1 MIDSDALT
9 WNAPDGDH
17 PARRASQRSAA
28 TVARG
33 VKEDWLALFA
43 PDAVVEDPVGPS
55 MFDPEGKGHHG
66 HDGIARFWD
75 IAIAGV
81 ERFHFAIED
90 SFANGDSCALWPGG
104 AHCDG
109 PDAFEHEWAGNGV
122 VDLMYSVLSTE
133 GPPLWLARRVPPPRR
148 DGAEHPARL
157 PLLGLIGEGRRQCGE
172 PFPGGVE

>member
-1 MIDSDALT
+1 VIESDAIT

-66 HDGIARFWD
+66 HEGIGRFWD

-81 ERFHFAIED
+81 KRFHFTIED
-90 SFANGDSCALWPGG
+90 SFANGDSSANVGTITSILE
-104 AHCDG
+104 DG
-109 PDAFEHEWAGNGV
+109 TR
-122 VDLMYSVLSTE
+122 VDTE
-133 GPPLWLARRVPPPRR
+133 GVFVYRVDEQERITSIR
-148 DGAEHPARL
+148 AHWEVDRAMATISKE
-157 PLLGLIGEGRRQCGE
+157 
-172 PFPGGVE
+172 

>member
-1 MIDSDALT
+1 MIESDAIT

-66 HDGIARFWD
+66 HEGIGRFWD

-81 ERFHFAIED
+81 KRFHFTIED
-90 SFANGDSCALWPGG
+90 SFANGDSCANVGTITSILE
-104 AHCDG
+104 DG
-109 PDAFEHEWAGNGV
+109 TR
-122 VDLMYSVLSTE
+122 VDTE
-133 GPPLWLARRVPPPRR
+133 GVFVYRVDEQERITSIR
-148 DGAEHPARL
+148 AHWEVDRAMGTISKE
-157 PLLGLIGEGRRQCGE
+157 
-172 PFPGGVE
+172 